1 MMKTMSVKAPQ
12 QCNPMPRSQSRPCSD
27 ITWNANDYGFLFK
40 FENTR
45 GVVLMVI
52 YMYVYDPIRTR
63 TLLLTLGA
71 LYVIMRWELFTLSCT
86 EHRDNAPTSPQT
98 PLLIV
103 QNEKWEHLWWEAV
116 KIIPSKGEGLDDH
129 VGQTTLL
136 GSVCDE
142 VQALTIS
149 GQMPCQNHIGLI
161 STNSKAVEKSG
172 EEQIQTK
179 LNNI

>member
-27 ITWNANDYGFLFK
+27 IIWNANDYGFLFK

-52 YMYVYDPIRTR
+52 YMYVYDPIKTR

-98 PLLIV
+98 PFDCS
-103 QNEKWEHLWWEAV
+103 KWKMRTPLMRSCQDYPKQRRRTWWPRWSDHPARLGLRRG
-116 KIIPSKGEGLDDH
+116 PSFDYFW
-129 VGQTTLL
+129 TN
-136 GSVCDE
+136 
-142 VQALTIS
+142 ALSESYWFDI
-149 GQMPCQNHIGLI
+149 H
-161 STNSKAVEKSG
+161 K
-172 EEQIQTK
+172 
-179 LNNI
+179 